1 MHILIICNI
10 NKSVKLKNKIKI
22 IDAVKII
29 IKKWLKLYNG
39 LLNVSYYGVYLDG
52 WIEQFTLLKVMLLF
66 VINIYLNINN
76 YLIK

>member
-22 IDAVKII
+22 IDVIKII

-52 WIEQFTLLKVMLLF
+52 WIEQFTLLIVMLLF

>member
-22 IDAVKII
+22 IDVIKII

>member
-52 WIEQFTLLKVMLLF
+52 WIEQFTWLIVMLLL

>member
-22 IDAVKII
+22 IDVIKII

-52 WIEQFTLLKVMLLF
+52 WIEQFTLLIVMLLL